1 MLNSRTTPI
10 ATSDLSPAWSFVVD
24 PIDAGLA
31 TAAFG
36 RSSAPSPVADQPIV
50 PIAFRQIGADL
61 DGEAANDL
69 SGNAV
74 SLSAD
79 GKTLAIGAYF
89 NDGGGND
96 SGAVRVYQNLAGTW
110 TPFGADINGERSG
123 DVSGFSVSLADDGKT
138 VAIGAISNDD
148 NGSDSGS
155 VRIYRNQAGTWSQI
169 GADLDGE
176 AIDDQS
182 GYAVSLSGDGTT
194 VAIGAY
200 FNDGNGA
207 NSGSVRIY
215 RNQAGTWTRLGGD
228 LDGAAA
234 GDQAG
239 NAVAMSVDGN
249 VVAIA
254 SRFNAANGF
263 NSGAVTVYRQVAGS
277 WVVVGT
283 PIPGEVAGDTAG
295 NAVALSANGNV
306 VAIGSSA
313 NDGGGNDAGSVRV
326 YQNIAGTWVKIGG
339 DIDGVAPGD
348 LAGWSVALSV
358 DGNTVAVGARGSDGR
373 GVDSGAVRV
382 YRNFLG
388 NWRPITADILGE
400 ATGDQSGWSI
410 ALSDDG
416 NTVAVGA
423 YLNAGNGPNSGSTRV
438 YEYVAP
444 RSNDLFWRNQ
454 TSGVGVFWSVQ
465 HGTELWNGLA
475 LTYGAGF
482 TDGRAGGYAL
492 YGADWKLVGTA
503 DMNGDRVNDLV
514 YANQNTIRIL
524 TLGKEYGQTAIVN
537 TETSPIFASSKFGGL
552 NGQVATL
559 QPGWQLIGLADMNG
573 DAQADLVFHSKAS
586 DRIVYWAMNDRN
598 QIIDGGVVTS
608 AANPAGQGTGG
619 GNSGWEVMGLG
630 DFDGDRDPDI
640 LWRNGGATVLWRL
653 NSQQQLVGGGLLALP
668 MPQSFT
674 LRGIGDLNG
683 DGVQDVVWR
692 DTAANVTVLWS
703 FNATGIPTQTTLPAA
718 GGSRWQVEGI
728 ADMNGDGTDDV
739 IWRDRVDDRAVVW
752 NMQNGQLL
760 LAGSGYVRNFL
771 NGRDGGIVQTGDRT
785 WTLEFA
791 KLA

>member
-1 MLNSRTTPI
+1 MLNSTTAARNSLDQNQSLP
-10 ATSDLSPAWSFVVD
+10 LVD
-24 PIDAGLA
+24 PAGGLSVIANYRSAALA
-31 TAAFG
+31 
-36 RSSAPSPVADQPIV
+36 PVADLPIV
-50 PIAFRQIGADL
+50 PVAFRQIGSDL

-79 GKTLAIGAYF
+79 GKTVAIGAYF

-96 SGAVRVYQNLAGTW
+96 SGSVRVYQNLAGTW
-110 TPFGADINGERSG
+110 TRFGADIDGERSG
-123 DVSGFSVSLADDGKT
+123 VVSGFSVSLSDDGKT

-148 NGSDSGS
+148 NASDSGS
-155 VRIYRNQAGTWSQI
+155 VRVYRNQSGTWSQI
-169 GADLDGE
+169 GADIDGE

-182 GYAVSLSGDGTT
+182 GYAVSLSGDGST

-200 FNDGNGA
+200 FNDGNGV
-207 NSGSVRIY
+207 NSGAARIY
-215 RNQAGTWTRLGGD
+215 RNQSGTWTKIGVD

-234 GDQAG
+234 GDQLG
-239 NAVAMSVDGN
+239 NAIALSTDGN
-249 VVAIA
+249 VVAIT
-254 SRFNAANGF
+254 SRFNDANGSD
-263 NSGAVTVYRQVAGS
+263 SGSTIIYRNNAGT
-277 WVVVGT
+277 WVPIGAR
-283 PIPGEVAGDTAG
+283 IPGELSGDTAG
-295 NAVALSANGNV
+295 NSVALSANGNV

-326 YQNIAGTWVKIGG
+326 YQNIAGSWVKLGG

-348 LAGWSVALSV
+348 LAGWSVALSA
-358 DGNTVAVGARGSDGR
+358 DGNTVAVGVRGSDGR

-388 NWRPITADILGE
+388 NWRPITADVLGE
-400 ATGDQSGWSI
+400 AAGDQSGWSV

-444 RSNDLFWRNQ
+444 RSVDLFWRNQ
-454 TSGVGVFWSVQ
+454 TNGVGVFWSVQ
-465 HGTELWNGLA
+465 NGTELWNGLP

-482 TDGRAGGYAL
+482 TDGRAGSYAL
-492 YGADWKLVGTA
+492 YGADWQLVGTA
-503 DMNGDRVNDLV
+503 EMNGDRVNDLV
-514 YANQNTIRIL
+514 YTNQNAIRIL
-524 TLGKEYGQTAIVN
+524 TLGKVYGQTAVVN
-537 TETSPIFASSKFGGL
+537 TEVSPVFASSKFGTL
-552 NGQVATL
+552 NGQIATL
-559 QPGWQLIGLADMNG
+559 QTGWKLVGLADLNG
-573 DAQADLVFHSKAS
+573 DAKVDLVFHSKAL
-586 DRIVYWAMNDRN
+586 DRIVYWAMNDN
-598 QIIDGGVVTS
+598 QQIIDGGVVTS
-608 AANPAGQGTGG
+608 AANPGGQGTGG

-640 LWRNGGATVLWRL
+640 LWRNGSATVLWRL

-668 MPQSFT
+668 MAQSFT

-683 DGVQDVVWR
+683 DGVPDVVWR
-692 DTAANVTVLWS
+692 DLAANVTVLWS
-703 FNATGIPTQTTLPAA
+703 FNSTGTPTQTILPAA

-728 ADMNGDGTDDV
+728 ADMNGDGTDDI

-785 WTLEFA
+785 WALEFA